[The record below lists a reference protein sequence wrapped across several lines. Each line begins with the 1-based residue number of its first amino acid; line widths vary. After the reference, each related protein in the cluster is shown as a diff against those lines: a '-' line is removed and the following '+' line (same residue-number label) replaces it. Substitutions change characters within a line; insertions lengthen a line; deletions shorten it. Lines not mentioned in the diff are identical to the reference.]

1 MTLPERQ
8 AGLTLDTHDVEE
20 RRKGSF
26 ARLIRNPLGLGSLL
40 LLAAVLLLGLLEPL
54 LSAHDPNFS
63 SLQAVNTPPFSPD
76 YVLGADQYGRDIW
89 ARSLVA
95 INVSAISG
103 LIGAGVAVF
112 IGTVFGL
119 ISGYL
124 AKRTDATLSWLF
136 NLVMTFPALIL
147 VMILYPITG
156 GDYKIMMGVFGIFIS
171 AGIFRLVRNLV
182 LGVRNELYVDA
193 ARVAGLSNLR
203 ILSRHVL
210 YAVRGPI
217 IIASAFLAVASI
229 GIQAGLAFL
238 GLGSSQL
245 PSFGSI
251 AGAAFLNIYQHPIQM
266 LWPSFFLAIMTGAL
280 VMLGNAYRDSL
291 AAPNAVPKKSRT
303 QAAAMPPRSES
314 DGADG
319 TDRPATTTGNQYGAV
334 ARGNLLTVRNLR
346 VEYPQVDGTYKSVV
360 KGVSLDVNLGEVVGV
375 VGESGS
381 GKTQTAFSIL
391 GLLPRQ
397 ARVSADL
404 LEIAGEAISVQDVR
418 SLRRL
423 RGSALAY
430 IPQEPMSNLDPSF
443 TVGSQL
449 IEPLTAGM
457 SKKEAR
463 TTILA
468 LLARVGIPD
477 PLRTFKSYPHQISG
491 GMAQRVL
498 IAGAVASRPK
508 LLIADEPTTALDV
521 TVQAEILDLL
531 RDLQGEFGMGVL
543 LVTHNFG
550 VVADLCDR
558 VVVMKDGEMVESGDV
573 RSIFHAP
580 SKEYTQQL
588 IAAIL
593 DENTTRSD
601 PPVAASPALNKE
613 NAR

>member
-8 AGLTLDTHDVEE
+8 AELPLDTSHVEE

-26 ARLIRNPLGLGSLL
+26 ARLLRTPLGLGALL
-40 LLAAVLLLGLLEPL
+40 LLAAVVVLGLLEPV
-54 LSAHDPNFS
+54 LSVHDPNFS
-63 SLQAVNTPPFSPD
+63 SLKAVNTPPFSPD
-76 YVLGADQYGRDIW
+76 YILGADQYGRDIW
-89 ARSLVA
+89 SRSLVA
-95 INVSAISG
+95 INVSVISG
-103 LIGAGVAVF
+103 LIGAGVAVS

-124 AKRTDATLSWLF
+124 AKRTDAVLSWLF

-156 GDYKIMMGVFGIFIS
+156 GDYKIMMAVFGIFIS
-171 AGIFRLVRNLV
+171 AGIYRLVRNLV

-193 ARVAGLSNLR
+193 ARVAGLSNFR

-245 PSFGSI
+245 PSFGSM

-266 LWPSFFLAIMTGAL
+266 LWPSLFLALITGTL
-280 VMLGNAYRDSL
+280 VMLANAYRDSL
-291 AAPNAVPKKSRT
+291 AAPNAVPKKPRRHT
-303 QAAAMPPRSES
+303 AMPLEGDFNATDGGPRNA
-314 DGADG
+314 GG
-319 TDRPATTTGNQYGAV
+319 QYEAV
-334 ARGNLLTVRNLR
+334 GKGNLLTVRNLR
-346 VEYPQVDGTYKSVV
+346 VQYPQADGTYKSVV
-360 KGVSLDVNLGEVVGV
+360 KGVSLDVSLGEVVGV

-397 ARVSADL
+397 ARVSTDV
-404 LEIAGEAISVQDVR
+404 LEVAGESIAVQDDR
-418 SLRRL
+418 SLRRM
-423 RGSALAY
+423 RGSVLAY

-449 IEPLTAGM
+449 VEPLTAGM

-463 TTILA
+463 ATILA

-477 PLRTFKSYPHQISG
+477 PVRTFNSYPHQISG

-531 RDLQGEFGMGVL
+531 RDLQAEFGMGVL

-580 SKEYTQQL
+580 SNEYTQQL

-601 PPVAASPALNKE
+601 PPASASLDLTKE

>member
-1 MTLPERQ
+1 ML
-8 AGLTLDTHDVEE
+8 
-20 RRKGSF
+20 
-26 ARLIRNPLGLGSLL
+26 RNPLGLGAL
-40 LLAAVLLLGLLEPL
+40 VLLTAVVMLGLLEPV

-63 SLQAVNTPPFSPD
+63 SLTAVNTPPFSPD
-76 YVLGADQYGRDIW
+76 YLLGADQYGRDIW
-89 ARSLVA
+89 SRSLVA
-95 INVSAISG
+95 INVSVISG
-103 LIGAGVAVF
+103 LLGAGVAVS

-119 ISGYL
+119 ISGYV
-124 AKRTDATLSWLF
+124 AKRTDAALSWLF

-193 ARVAGLSNLR
+193 ARVAGLSNVR

-245 PSFGSI
+245 PSFGLM

-266 LWPSFFLAIMTGAL
+266 LWPSLFLAVMTGAL
-280 VMLGNAYRDSL
+280 VMLANAYRDSL
-291 AAPNAVPKKSRT
+291 AAPNAVPKKPRT
-303 QAAAMPPRSES
+303 HTVVPPIEETGATDSAASI
-314 DGADG
+314 D
-319 TDRPATTTGNQYGAV
+319 GNQDQ
-334 ARGNLLTVRNLR
+334 ARSKGNLLTVRNLR
-346 VEYPQVDGTYKSVV
+346 VEYPQADGTYRSVV

-404 LEIAGEAISVQDVR
+404 LEIAGEPISAQDDR
-418 SLRRL
+418 TLRRM

-463 TTILA
+463 ATILA

-498 IAGAVASRPK
+498 IAGAVSSRPK

-550 VVADLCDR
+550 VVADLCNR

-601 PPVAASPALNKE
+601 PPAAAPSALNKE
-613 NAR
+613 HAR

>member
-1 MTLPERQ
+1 
-8 AGLTLDTHDVEE
+8 V
-20 RRKGSF
+20 
-26 ARLIRNPLGLGSLL
+26 
-40 LLAAVLLLGLLEPL
+40 LGLLEPV
-54 LSAHDPNFS
+54 LSVHDPNFS
-63 SLQAVNTPPFSPD
+63 SLKAVNTPPFSPD
-76 YVLGADQYGRDIW
+76 YILGADQYGRDIW
-89 ARSLVA
+89 SRSLVA
-95 INVSAISG
+95 INVSVISG
-103 LIGAGVAVF
+103 LIGAGVAVS

-124 AKRTDATLSWLF
+124 AKRTDAALSWLF

-156 GDYKIMMGVFGIFIS
+156 GDYKVMMGVFGIFIS
-171 AGIFRLVRNLV
+171 AGIYRLVRNLV

-193 ARVAGLSNLR
+193 ARVAGLSNAR

-245 PSFGSI
+245 PSFGLM

-266 LWPSFFLAIMTGAL
+266 LWPSLFMAVMTGAL
-280 VMLGNAYRDSL
+280 VMLANAYRDSL
-291 AAPNAVPKKSRT
+291 AAPNAVPKKPRT
-303 QAAAMPPRSES
+303 HAAMPPKDES
-314 DGADG
+314 NATDGAAG
-319 TDRPATTTGNQYGAV
+319 TAGNPYAAV
-334 ARGNLLTVRNLR
+334 AKGNLLTVRNLR
-346 VEYPQVDGTYKSVV
+346 VEYPQADGTYKSVV
-360 KGVSLDVNLGEVVGV
+360 KGVSLDVSLGEVVGV

-404 LEIAGEAISVQDVR
+404 LEVAGEPISVQDDR
-418 SLRRL
+418 SLRRM
-423 RGSALAY
+423 RGSVLAY

-443 TVGSQL
+443 TIGSQL
-449 IEPLTAGM
+449 VEALRAGM

-463 TTILA
+463 DTILA

-531 RDLQGEFGMGVL
+531 RDLQAEFGMGVL

-558 VVVMKDGEMVESGDV
+558 VVVMKDGETVESGDV

-601 PPVAASPALNKE
+601 PPAAASLALHKE